1 MVERIDS
8 LTNKKIKDTAAL
20 HNRRQRAKQGRF
32 VAEGL
37 RLGEMAAASDWPL
50 CYAFYTAELATQ
62 PRGAALLK
70 QLMAKDCP
78 CYETS
83 PAAFAKAAAT
93 QSPQGILIVME
104 QRPVSL
110 TDLAQVDKACRAGVP
125 DQETQAPFFVVL
137 DGLQDPGNVGTI
149 IRTAD
154 AAGATGMILTKGSVD
169 IYDDKT
175 VRATMGSLFHL
186 PVVTGVSVAE
196 LIAFAH
202 ELDLQLFATALDAAA
217 QPHFTCDFQRGTAIA
232 FGNEGNGV
240 SEALLA
246 AAQKVYIPMYGQAES
261 LNAATS
267 AAAILYEM
275 VRQRYYKL
283 S

>member
-37 RLGEMAAASDWPL
+37 RLGEMAAAADWPL
-50 CYAFYTAELATQ
+50 CYALYTAELAVQ
-62 PRGAALLK
+62 SRGAALLE
-70 QLMAKDCP
+70 QLAAKDCP

-83 PAAFAKAAAT
+83 PTAFAKAAAT

-104 QRPVSL
+104 QRCVSL
-110 TDLAQVDKACRAGVP
+110 SELARADKERLREL
-125 DQETQAPFFVVL
+125 DEQEVQAPFYIVL

-154 AAGATGMILTKGSVD
+154 AAGATGIILTKGCVD
-169 IYDDKT
+169 VYDDKT

-186 PVVTGVSVAE
+186 PVVRGVTVEE
-196 LIAFAH
+196 LIAFAR
-202 ELDLQLFATALDAAA
+202 EWDLHLFATALDVAA
-217 QPHFTCDFQRGTAIA
+217 QPHFACDFQRGTVII
-232 FGNEGNGV
+232 FGNEGSGV

-267 AAAILYEM
+267 AAAIFYEM

>member
-104 QRPVSL
+104 QRCVSL
-110 TDLAQVDKACRAGVP
+110 SELARADKERLREL
-125 DQETQAPFFVVL
+125 DEQEVQAPFYIVL

-154 AAGATGMILTKGSVD
+154 AAGATGIILTKGCVD
-169 IYDDKT
+169 VYDDKT

-186 PVVTGVSVAE
+186 PVVRGVTVEE
-196 LIAFAH
+196 LIAFAR
-202 ELDLQLFATALDAAA
+202 ERDLHLFATALDAAA
-217 QPHFTCDFQRGTAIA
+217 QPHFACDFQRGTAIA

-246 AAQKVYIPMYGQAES
+246 AAQKVYIPMYGKAES

>member
-37 RLGEMAAASDWPL
+37 RLGEMAAAADWPL
-50 CYAFYTAELATQ
+50 CYALYTAELAVQ
-62 PRGAALLK
+62 SRGAALLE
-70 QLMAKDCP
+70 QLAAKDCP

-83 PAAFAKAAAT
+83 PTAFAKAAAT
-93 QSPQGILIVME
+93 QSPQGILIVRE
-104 QRPVSL
+104 QRCGSL
-110 TDLAQVDKACRAGVP
+110 SELARADKERLREL
-125 DQETQAPFFVVL
+125 DEQEVQAPFYIVL

-154 AAGATGMILTKGSVD
+154 AAGATGIILTKGCVD
-169 IYDDKT
+169 VYDDKT

-186 PVVTGVSVAE
+186 PVVRGVTVEE
-196 LIAFAH
+196 LIAFAR
-202 ELDLQLFATALDAAA
+202 ERDLHLFATALDVAA
-217 QPHFTCDFQRGTAIA
+217 QPHFACDFQRGPAII
-232 FGNEGNGV
+232 FGNEGSGV

>member
-20 HNRRQRAKQGRF
+20 HNRHQRAKQGRF

-37 RLGEMAAASDWPL
+37 RLGEMAAAADWPL
-50 CYAFYTAELATQ
+50 CYALYTAEMATQ
-62 PRGAALLK
+62 PRGAALL
-70 QLMAKDCP
+70 AKLEEKNCP

-83 PAAFAKAAAT
+83 QAAFAKAAAT
-93 QSPQGILIVME
+93 QTPQGILIVME
-104 QRPVSL
+104 QRRISL
-110 TDLAQVDKACRAGVP
+110 PELAQADRGRRTESDKQAVR
-125 DQETQAPFFVVL
+125 APFYIVL

-154 AAGATGMILTKGSVD
+154 AAGATGIILTKGSVD
-169 IYDDKT
+169 VYDDKT

-186 PVVTGVSVAE
+186 PVVSGVTVDE
-196 LIAFAH
+196 LTAFAR
-202 ELDLQLFATALDAAA
+202 EQDLQLCVTALDATA
-217 QPHFTCDFQRGTAIA
+217 QPHFHCDFQRGTAIA

-240 SEALLA
+240 SKALLA
-246 AAQKVYIPMYGQAES
+246 SAQKVYIPMYGQAES

-267 AAAILYEM
+267 AAVILYEM
-275 VRQRYYKL
+275 VRQRHFAI